1 VLPFNLRFGRK
12 QTIFEVGAYLG
23 DDGIIQAC
31 RNYGHRLY
39 MFEPNPRCVDLLR
52 RKTEGIQTAHVE
64 PVAISN
70 FSGTAQFNIACHDD
84 CSSLQEFDE
93 NANKNWVHQWHP
105 YKTFE
110 MVDRVNVE
118 VIRLDSFMEAHGIQ
132 AVDLLEIDAQGEDLR
147 VVESLGAR
155 LRDVKKI
162 QIEVN
167 IHSAPLYKTGFTM
180 SEAVA
185 FFASHGFEKHV
196 SWKQCLNREENVIF
210 RNKRFYKSRVLNF
223 ASSRFE
229 QYYRSVRNAW
239 VKLPRVLA
247 VTGMMLRQ
255 KLGGQRA

>member
-1 VLPFNLRFGRK
+1 MLPFHLRFKRK

-23 DDGIIQAC
+23 DDSLIEAC
-31 RNYGHRLY
+31 RKRGYRLY
-39 MFEPNPRCVDLLR
+39 MFEPNPRCVDILQ
-52 RKTEGIQTAHVE
+52 RKTDGIETAHVI

-70 FSGTAQFNIACHDD
+70 FTGTAQFNIACYDD

-93 NANKNWVHQWHP
+93 NANRNWVHQWHP
-105 YKTFE
+105 YKKFE
-110 MVDRVNVE
+110 TVERMNVE
-118 VIRLDSFMEAHGIQ
+118 VIRLDSFMDAQGIQ
-132 AVDLLEIDAQGEDLR
+132 TVDLLEIDAQGEDLR

-155 LRDVKKI
+155 VRDVKKI

-167 IHSAPLYKTGFTM
+167 IHTAPLYKSGCTM

-223 ASSRFE
+223 VSSRFE

-239 VKLPRVLA
+239 VKLPRVLS